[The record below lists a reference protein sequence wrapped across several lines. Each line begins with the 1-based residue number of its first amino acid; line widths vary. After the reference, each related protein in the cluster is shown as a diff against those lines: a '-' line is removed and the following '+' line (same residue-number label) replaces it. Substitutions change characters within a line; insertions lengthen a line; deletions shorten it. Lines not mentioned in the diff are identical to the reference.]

1 MPKII
6 SDISTPAVLIE
17 KSIME
22 KNLIAM
28 QKLADRNGINLRVHI
43 KSHKIPQLAKRQLKL
58 GAVGIAV
65 AKLGEAET
73 MADAGLNDIQIA
85 NIIVGKDKIA
95 SLVKLSRR
103 VNLTIAADSVTNIKE
118 LSSAFRNEQKPI
130 EILIKINTGLN
141 RCGLDSFPRLLRLLK
156 VTERLKGIRVLGLMT
171 HAGHAYAAKNKTEL
185 IKIGTYESTLLI
197 DYANRLKKAGYEIK
211 TISVGS
217 TPTAPYCSK
226 IKGITELRVGN
237 YIFNDMTQVALGVA
251 PISRCALSIL
261 ATVIS
266 KSESGRVIIDTGS
279 KALALD
285 KGAHGNNIL
294 NGFGKVVGSHDW
306 ITRLS
311 EEHGIIDK
319 PRRKYEVGQKIRII
333 PNHACTAINLF
344 DKAYL
349 VDGNRIINWFKIA
362 ARGKMN

>member
-1 MPKII
+1 MLKMI

-43 KSHKIPQLAKRQLKL
+43 KSHKIPQLTKKQLKL

-65 AKLGEAET
+65 AKLSEAET
-73 MADAGLNDIQIA
+73 MTDAGIKDIQVA
-85 NIIVGKDKIA
+85 NIIVGKEKIDR
-95 SLVKLSRR
+95 LVELNRRVKLT
-103 VNLTIAADSVTNIKE
+103 VAADSLTNIKE
-118 LSSAFRNEQKPI
+118 LSSAFRNERRPI
-130 EILIKINTGLN
+130 EVLIKINTGLN
-141 RCGLDSFPRLLRLLK
+141 RCGLDSFPQLLRLIK
-156 VTERLKGIRVLGLMT
+156 VTERLKGIRIIGLMT
-171 HAGHAYAAKNKTEL
+171 HAGHAYAAKNKTE
-185 IKIGTYESTLLI
+185 IKKIGTNESSLLI
-197 DYANRLKKAGYEIK
+197 DYANQLKKAGYEIK

-251 PISRCALSIL
+251 PISHCALSIL

-285 KGAHGNNIL
+285 KGGHGNNIL
-294 NGFGKVVGSHDW
+294 SGFGKVVGCHDW

-311 EEHGIIDK
+311 EEHGIIDR
-319 PRRKYEVGQKIRII
+319 PSRKYKIGQKIRII
-333 PNHACTAINLF
+333 PNHACAAINLF
-344 DKAYL
+344 DDAYL
-349 VDGNRIINWFKIA
+349 VDGNRIIDYFKIA